1 MANAYQDALRQF
13 ATNSQ
18 RDQALGRPTQMSST
32 GLARANPPLPPV
44 TAMPPRPGTP
54 NSPGNKPWN
63 DMITTG
69 QERFGPVASL
79 PPTTSAPVVATGNSW
94 QKPNT
99 PGQPQQNPYQVGWG
113 SSAGQPRPG
122 NAPYAQ
128 QPWQPAYGNMQNPYQ
143 QQQPW
148 TYPPQMRPQSAYP
161 QTPQQPNPYRYQ
173 QPTTQPWQ
181 TGNQQAPN
189 VSGMPGWYGQLQQP
203 NYQRQFDPYSLP
215 TQGMVRPMSPGQSYD
230 SFMGAWQNPMAGMI
244 AQQPNWR
251 QSPAMPSIPQIPNM
265 PQYQGPPNPWAQQQE
280 WQRTQ
285 QPPGQGKP
293 NPIQMNRPPL
303 QYNPALVQPY

>member
-32 GLARANPPLPPV
+32 GLARANPPLP
-44 TAMPPRPGTP
+44 A
-54 NSPGNKPWN
+54 
-63 DMITTG
+63 
-69 QERFGPVASL
+69 
-79 PPTTSAPVVATGNSW
+79 APVR
-94 QKPNT
+94 PT
-99 PGQPQQNPYQVGWG
+99 PTPTPVPSQPPQNPYQVGWG
-113 SSAGQPRPG
+113 SNAGQPRPG
-122 NAPYAQ
+122 NTPYPQ
-128 QPWQPAYGNMQNPYQ
+128 QPRQPAYDNTPLSGYDVGMGMPQGPRLARGGMQPPNMSSTGGNMGQQRGYSSYPPQIRPNQP
-143 QQQPW
+143 QQQPF
-148 TYPPQMRPQSAYP
+148 QFQQQGAYP
-161 QTPQQPNPYRYQ
+161 
-173 QPTTQPWQ
+173 WQ
-181 TGNQQAPN
+181 SGNQQAPN
-189 VSGMPGWYGQLQQP
+189 VFGMPGWATQVQRP
-203 NYQRQFDPYSLP
+203 NYQQQFNPYSLP
-215 TQGMVRPMSPGQSYD
+215 TQQMVRPMSPGQSYD

>member
-32 GLARANPPLPPV
+32 GLARANPPLP
-44 TAMPPRPGTP
+44 A
-54 NSPGNKPWN
+54 
-63 DMITTG
+63 
-69 QERFGPVASL
+69 
-79 PPTTSAPVVATGNSW
+79 APVR
-94 QKPNT
+94 PT
-99 PGQPQQNPYQVGWG
+99 PTPTPVPSQPPQNPYQVGWG
-113 SSAGQPRPG
+113 SNAGQPRPG